1 METRCNVMT
10 DVTNNGL
17 VVFGAIV
24 KSTLISKNPYSIQDG
39 LNEITHN
46 CCILIA
52 SGCPLKEVDCLH
64 IRSKVSS

>member
-10 DVTNNGL
+10 DVTNNGP

-24 KSTLISKNPYSIQDG
+24 KSTLISKNPYSIQEG
-39 LNEITHN
+39 LNEITRN

-52 SGCPLKEVDCLH
+52 SRCPLKEVDFLH
-64 IRSKVSS
+64 IRSKGSS